1 MGFNRIY
8 TKKRG
13 EAPDLGDP
21 LVIKTDATM
30 EAIVRP
36 LPLSRPAPAPI
47 RSPDA
52 SFLRSQCDSIHKN
65 IRHKFKYAI
74 VRSSLPP
81 LSAVERA
88 VSHPRRALAQI
99 WGKSSKFAPQPQ
111 KVGMTHRCAQDDGAL
126 PPSLSV
132 PPGALCS

>member
-30 EAIVRP
+30 EAIVRS
-36 LPLSRPAPAPI
+36 LPFSGPAP
-47 RSPDA
+47 SPDRPTD
-52 SFLRSQCDSIHKN
+52 SLFLRSQCDSIHKN

-74 VRSSLPP
+74 VRPFRPP
-81 LSAVERA
+81 LPVVARA
-88 VSHPRRALAQI
+88 VSHPRRALVQI